1 MSQIE
6 AGRFKRPTSSHD
18 RSLGRR
24 VHRGEYHLSGMERPP
39 AECHADG
46 MKVRTGLH
54 LTNFSFPGIAE
65 TDRLDHAVA
74 VAVAAEEAGF
84 DTLWVNDHLIEG
96 QPPNQGGSR
105 PETYIFLATVA
116 ARTSRIRLGALASSI
131 FFRNP
136 ALLAR
141 MVVTLDQ
148 ASRGRAILGVGAGHP
163 MTEGEHQMFG
173 MDFPAIKLRMDRL
186 EAVLPD
192 LRRLLGGSIPI
203 MVAGSGEHRLLRIV
217 ARYADMCNLSMPS
230 GDTLEMVR
238 HKLDVLQAHCSSVE
252 RGYSTIT
259 KTYKAVLS
267 MSGPRDG
274 DFKQGVFTG
283 DPEQVREGAQAFIDA
298 GIDEV
303 IVQIKTVH
311 DLAAIS
317 QAGQALA
324 GLRPR
329 HDGTAAIAATGMA

>member
-1 MSQIE
+1 
-6 AGRFKRPTSSHD
+6 
-18 RSLGRR
+18 
-24 VHRGEYHLSGMERPP
+24 
-39 AECHADG
+39 
-46 MKVRTGLH
+46 
-54 LTNFSFPGIAE
+54 
-65 TDRLDHAVA
+65 
-74 VAVAAEEAGF
+74 
-84 DTLWVNDHLIEG
+84 
-96 QPPNQGGSR
+96 
-105 PETYIFLATVA
+105 
-116 ARTSRIRLGALASSI
+116 
-131 FFRNP
+131 
-136 ALLAR
+136 
-141 MVVTLDQ
+141 
-148 ASRGRAILGVGAGHP
+148 
-163 MTEGEHQMFG
+163 
-173 MDFPAIKLRMDRL
+173 
-186 EAVLPD
+186 
-192 LRRLLGGSIPI
+192 

-252 RGYSTIT
+252 RDYSTIT

-303 IVQIKTVH
+303 IVQIKNVH

-329 HDGTAAIAATGMA
+329 HDGTAAITATGMA